1 MWDEVARTCAQCGA
15 PLAPGRR
22 FCLNCQAPV
31 PGAGAAATEGIAA
44 LAREIPSTRRPDRT
58 SFVPERREAR
68 LARGR
73 RRRRL
78 LSAAAV
84 ALLPP
89 LGGRIRVSGACA
101 CANGPRP
108 NPGGASN
115 WPRAVDASPA
125 SLELFHADVGR
136 YPTNGEGLAAL
147 LRRPEQ
153 AVDWRGLYIEGDYAL
168 DPWGNDYVY
177 HAVNQGAGGNEVVHL
192 RPRGRGGRA
201 PAAPRP
207 CRIHEGSTLL
217 KETYAREESRPARQ
231 RPGQGR
237 RRPCC

>member
-1 MWDEVARTCAQCGA
+1 MPDEVARTCAQCGA

-31 PGAGAAATEGIAA
+31 PGAGAAATEGIAR

-58 SFVPERREAR
+58 LVFVPERREAR

-78 LSAAAV
+78 LSATAV
-84 ALLPP
+84 ALVLFSAAGFAFWRARVREQAEAQSRRREQLAEGE
-89 LGGRIRVSGACA
+89 LGRFAR
-101 CANGPRP
+101 
-108 NPGGASN
+108 
-115 WPRAVDASPA
+115 

-136 YPTNGEGLAAL
+136 YPTSGEGLAAL

-153 AVDWRGLYIEGDYAL
+153 AVDWRGPYIEGDYAL

-177 HAVNQGAGGNEVVHL
+177 RAVNQGAGYELFTYGPEGESAGRPLLRVHAD
-192 RPRGRGGRA
+192 P
-201 PAAPRP
+201 
-207 CRIHEGSTLL
+207 
-217 KETYAREESRPARQ
+217 
-231 RPGQGR
+231 
-237 RRPCC
+237 